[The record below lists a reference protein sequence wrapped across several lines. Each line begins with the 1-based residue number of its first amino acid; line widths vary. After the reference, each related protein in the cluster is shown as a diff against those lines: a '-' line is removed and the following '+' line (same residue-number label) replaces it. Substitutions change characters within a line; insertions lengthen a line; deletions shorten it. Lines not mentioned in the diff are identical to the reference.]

1 MVKYTFNYFNGRGRA
16 EISRLIFAAAGVEFT
31 DNRVE
36 DWPHTKADTP
46 VGQLPY
52 LEIDDKLKLPQSLAI
67 ARYLAREYNL
77 AGKNNLES
85 AKADAVVDT
94 CIDLMTG
101 FYNKVFMVSDAK
113 DKDAALKIF
122 ISEGGEAVKGLG
134 KIVTLINSYGSG
146 GYSVGKH
153 LTWADLFIHECTSQ
167 ILKYHENALNDFPV
181 LRSNRDLVEKND
193 RVAKYLKNRP
203 VTQY

>member
-1 MVKYTFNYFNGRGRA
+1 MVKYTFHYFNGRGRA
-16 EISRLIFAAAGVEFT
+16 EISRLIFAAAGVEF
-31 DNRVE
+31 DDHRIEN
-36 DWPHTKADTP
+36 WPKEKQNAP
-46 VGQLPY
+46 IGQVPY
-52 LEIDDKLKLPQSLAI
+52 LEFDDMKLPQSLSV

-101 FYNKVFMVSDAK
+101 FYNKVFLVSDAK
-113 DKDAALKIF
+113 DKEVALKMFLTEDAARGLERI
-122 ISEGGEAVKGLG
+122 EALVK
-134 KIVTLINSYGSG
+134 SYGEK

-153 LTWADLFIHECTSQ
+153 LTWADLFIHESTSQ
-167 ILKYHENALNDFPV
+167 ILTYGSEIIAKFPALQKV
-181 LRSNRDLVEKND
+181 RELVESND
-193 RVAKYLKNRP
+193 KVAKYLRTRP

>member
-1 MVKYTFNYFNGRGRA
+1 MVKYNFNYFNGRGRA
-16 EISRLIFAAAGVEFT
+16 EITRLIFAAAGVDFT

-36 DWPHTKADTP
+36 DWPQTKAETP
-46 VGQLPY
+46 IGQLPY
-52 LEIDDKLKLPQSLAI
+52 LEIDEKLKLPQSLAI

-77 AGKNNLES
+77 VGKNNLEA

-101 FYNKVFMVSDAK
+101 FYNKVFLVSDAK
-113 DKDAALKIF
+113 DKDVALKKF
-122 ISEGGEAVKGLG
+122 VTNDGECVKGLER
-134 KIVTLINSYGSG
+134 IVVLVNSYGSN
-146 GYSVGKH
+146 GYSVGKN

-167 ILKYHENALNDFPV
+167 ILKYHESALEKFPV
-181 LRSNRDLVEKND
+181 LKGVRDLVEKND
-193 RVAKYLKNRP
+193 KIARYLKNRP